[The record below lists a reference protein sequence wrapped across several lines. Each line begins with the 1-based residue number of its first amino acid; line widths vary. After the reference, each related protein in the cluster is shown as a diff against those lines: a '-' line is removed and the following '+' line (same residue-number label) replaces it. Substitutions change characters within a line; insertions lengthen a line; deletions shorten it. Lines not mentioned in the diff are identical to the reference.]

1 MRDVLQ
7 AAATY
12 APCRIVEADEDPPST
27 QPMPPQLRAADVAS
41 PTDVAS
47 PAPAWQSQLRYRAV
61 PPPPRPA
68 SPTPVVPFRAYG
80 WQQPVPSSANAGPSH
95 TDPQTQATDEAKR
108 HDSYYP
114 VEVPIDGAY
123 GVRES
128 SMYPAATNAQARAA
142 IAWALVGLAV
152 FAIVLGFLMVA
163 DKARHGQLSQLSQLG
178 VGVRDSRPI
187 AATELPSLLRIAPTT
202 PLEAKAQPKAMSNT
216 VVAAAAV
223 HQDARGVDPAD
234 LPDSKGIDIA
244 TLPLAPVRPQHARTL
259 R

>member
-12 APCRIVEADEDPPST
+12 APCKIVEADEDPPST
-27 QPMPPQLRAADVAS
+27 QPMPEPLRSAADVA
-41 PTDVAS
+41 V
-47 PAPAWQSQLRYRAV
+47 PAPPYQSQLRYRAV

-68 SPTPVVPFRAYG
+68 SPTPVVPFPAYG
-80 WQQPVPSSANAGPSH
+80 WQQPVPSSTNVGPS
-95 TDPQTQATDEAKR
+95 DDSQNQATDVKR

-114 VEVPIDGAY
+114 VEVPIDGAH

-128 SMYPAATNAQARAA
+128 SMYPAATNAQARSAM
-142 IAWALVGLAV
+142 AWALAGIAV
-152 FAIVLGFLMVA
+152 FAIVLGFLMIA
-163 DKARHGQLSQLSQLG
+163 DKARHSYSGSQLSAG
-178 VGVRDSRPI
+178 ARDSRPI
-187 AATELPSLLRIAPTT
+187 AATELPTT
-202 PLEAKAQPKAMSNT
+202 PLESKAQPKPTSNT
-216 VVAAAAV
+216 VIAAAAV

-244 TLPLAPVRPQHARTL
+244 TLPLAPVRPQHLRTS